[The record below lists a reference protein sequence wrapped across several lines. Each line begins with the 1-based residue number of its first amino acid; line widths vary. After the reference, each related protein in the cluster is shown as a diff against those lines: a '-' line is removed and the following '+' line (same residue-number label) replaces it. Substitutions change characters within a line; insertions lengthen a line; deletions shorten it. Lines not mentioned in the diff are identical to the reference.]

1 MINFIVANIK
11 RQKTTTIMMASIINL
26 FENIPDWAAYVIRIY
41 LLGGD
46 VLEPIAVGYGIVW
59 ESGPLEVHK
68 IAHKL
73 VVGGIIVETACSVL
87 LFAFDDGI
95 SLVQQSK
102 IIALE
107 QQIAYRTVDKEK
119 FLAAIS
125 GKPKGRAEI
134 QYVKWDQESL
144 RFAMQI
150 QMALSQAGWTL
161 PSHPKPIDAI
171 GWPRAIGDPMVYANP
186 SSTSFGIPIP
196 SSNVMVMA
204 KSVDGTVHNLAGA
217 INASTLS
224 GCSEGTDPEMWP
236 GDVIVMVGPRL

>member
-46 VLEPIAVGYGIVW
+46 VLGTIAVGYGIVW

-95 SLVQQSK
+95 SLVQQ
-102 IIALE
+102 IE
-107 QQIAYRTVDKEK
+107 NH
-119 FLAAIS
+119 
-125 GKPKGRAEI
+125 RA
-134 QYVKWDQESL
+134 
-144 RFAMQI
+144 
-150 QMALSQAGWTL
+150 
-161 PSHPKPIDAI
+161 
-171 GWPRAIGDPMVYANP
+171 
-186 SSTSFGIPIP
+186 
-196 SSNVMVMA
+196 
-204 KSVDGTVHNLAGA
+204 
-217 INASTLS
+217 
-224 GCSEGTDPEMWP
+224 
-236 GDVIVMVGPRL
+236 